1 MTSAHLKMISPLS
14 ILVSTII
21 LLPTNKKGAQFNPQC
36 LSGVPLVVLWLYKSN
51 LVRACKSC
59 KGELKKRPFSLVSD
73 EGKFRILSKFVSE
86 KDARGAISNDITLDE
101 ALVEVLP
108 TEWKLEDDELPLVPH
123 VKKYFSESAWLI
135 VEDGLKRL
143 KQQANTGKQKFM

>member
-1 MTSAHLKMISPLS
+1 M
-14 ILVSTII
+14 
-21 LLPTNKKGAQFNPQC
+21 
-36 LSGVPLVVLWLYKSN
+36 
-51 LVRACKSC
+51 
-59 KGELKKRPFSLVSD
+59 SD

-86 KDARGAISNDITLDE
+86 KDARGAISNDMTLDE

-108 TEWKLEDDELPLVPH
+108 TEWKLEDDELLLVPH

-135 VEDGLKRL
+135 VEDGLKSL